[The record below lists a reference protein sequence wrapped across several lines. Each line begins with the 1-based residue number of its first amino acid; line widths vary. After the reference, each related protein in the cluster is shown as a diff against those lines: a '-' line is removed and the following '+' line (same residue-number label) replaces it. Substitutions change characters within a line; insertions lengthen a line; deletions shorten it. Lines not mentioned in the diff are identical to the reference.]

1 MSKTKK
7 TEAEVVDKKTEELK
21 HEPCPQCCKSL
32 ETMCKQA
39 GVSKQGTDKPY
50 LETPFW
56 RHSMSR
62 LPWLI
67 FLLFAAIG
75 CGLVVMI
82 FEEQFERIPLLVA
95 FIPLIMAI
103 AGAGGSQTSTVAIR
117 AMAVGEITTRQYLKA
132 FWKEFVVSVVCGV
145 VLGGVMFVYI
155 IIVYNQGIEHTTPVM
170 VGAVLWLGLIATVIF
185 AKLLG
190 MLLPILAKKV
200 RIDPAMVS
208 SPLVTIIADIFGIF
222 AFFGLVMLML

>member
-1 MSKTKK
+1 MDMKSEEEKK
-7 TEAEVVDKKTEELK
+7 
-21 HEPCPQCCKSL
+21 EPCPQCCKSL

-39 GVSKQGTDKPY
+39 GVNKQGTDKPY
-50 LETPFW
+50 LATPFW
-56 RHSMSR
+56 RHSVAR

-75 CGLVVMI
+75 CGLLVMV

-117 AMAVGEITTRQYLKA
+117 AMAVGEITTKQYLKA
-132 FWKEFVVSVVCGV
+132 FWKEFVISVVCGII
-145 VLGGVMFVYI
+145 LGGVMFVYI
-155 IIVYNQGIEHTTPVM
+155 LIFYPTIEHTSSILFAT
-170 VGAVLWLGLIATVIF
+170 VLWLGLIATVIF

-200 RIDPAMVS
+200 KIDPAMVS
-208 SPLVTIIADIFGIF
+208 SPLVTIIADLFGIF
-222 AFFGLVMLML
+222 AFFGLAMVMLGI

>member
-1 MSKTKK
+1 MSK
-7 TEAEVVDKKTEELK
+7 AEKEKAEKEKVEITNVQ
-21 HEPCPQCCKSL
+21 PCPQCCKSL

-39 GVSKQGTDKPY
+39 GVNKPGTDKPY
-50 LETPFW
+50 LTTPFW
-56 RHSMSR
+56 KHSVAR

-75 CGLVVMI
+75 CGLLVMV
-82 FEEQFERIPLLVA
+82 FEEQFEKIPLLVA

-117 AMAVGEITTRQYLKA
+117 AMAVGEITTKQYLKA
-132 FWKEFVVSVVCGV
+132 FWKEFVISVVCGII
-145 VLGGVMFVYI
+145 LGGVMFVYI
-155 IIVYNQGIEHTTPVM
+155 LIFYPRIEHTTSLLF
-170 VGAVLWLGLIATVIF
+170 ATVLWLGLIATVIF

-208 SPLVTIIADIFGIF
+208 SPLVTIIADLFGIF
-222 AFFGLVMLML
+222 AFFGLAILMLGI